1 MNDDNVQIPVTLTRQ
16 EADEVSEAANK
27 QGVSTPDFLGYC
39 VRAIAFGVIHAMRM
53 LPLQGQSGTSDKRD

>member
-1 MNDDNVQIPVTLTRQ
+1 MNDDNVQLQVTLTQQ
-16 EADEVSEAANK
+16 EAADVSEAAHQ

-53 LPLQGQSGTSDKRD
+53 LPMQGQSGTDKRS